1 MTGTDIVVILIVAVI
16 FTLALRYII
25 KAKKNGA
32 KCIGCPSGGCC
43 CSEND
48 KNKQSASCCG
58 CQSENDK

>member
-25 KAKKNGA
+25 KAKKSGA

-43 CSEND
+43 CSD
-48 KNKQSASCCG
+48 KETCCG
-58 CQSENDK
+58 CQSEDDNKE